1 MKKGVERRKYPR
13 AYFTVK
19 DGITG
24 LFELPGSEKFT
35 MSTNILS
42 LSEGGISFIGQK
54 EAMENVKIEDGILL
68 VRVFEPT
75 KLHFLNNVFIH
86 VRHTINEPDMGH
98 VLCGCRF
105 ANLSEEQKS
114 EIGKFVKNWL
124 ESLK

>member
-24 LFELPGSEKFT
+24 LFELPGPEKFN

-54 EAMENVKIEDGILL
+54 EAMENVKTEDGILL
-68 VRVFEPT
+68 VRVFEPAE
-75 KLHFLNNVFIH
+75 LHFLNNVFIH
-86 VRHTINEPDMGH
+86 VCHTIDEPDMGH

-105 ANLSEEQKS
+105 ANLSEEQKK
-114 EIGKFVKNWL
+114 ELGTFVKNRL
-124 ESLK
+124 GSLK